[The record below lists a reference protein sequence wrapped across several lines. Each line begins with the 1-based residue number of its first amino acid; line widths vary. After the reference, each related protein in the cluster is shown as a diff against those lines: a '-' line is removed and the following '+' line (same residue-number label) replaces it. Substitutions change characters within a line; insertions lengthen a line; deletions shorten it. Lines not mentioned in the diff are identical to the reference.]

1 MNIKLIIGL
10 GNPGKEYANTYHN
23 AGFLFIDALKNEM
36 PAMLKIP
43 PLRVFKSEAS
53 MNVSGSF
60 VKKVLQNA
68 EITPEELLIVHDDAD
83 LPIGEYK
90 LTFGQGAAGHNGVM
104 SIMRALD
111 TGGFWRLRIGIRAKV
126 SFSEEDR
133 VKTDLPAEARRAKAG
148 EFVLNPISK
157 KDQVLLI
164 DSMTRA
170 IFELAQK
177 NG

>member
-1 MNIKLIIGL
+1 
-10 GNPGKEYANTYHN
+10 
-23 AGFLFIDALKNEM
+23 
-36 PAMLKIP
+36 
-43 PLRVFKSEAS
+43 

-68 EITPEELLIVHDDAD
+68 EIAPEELLVVHDDTD

-111 TGGFWRLRIGIRAKV
+111 TENFWRLRIGIRAKV
-126 SFSEEDR
+126 SFPEEDR
-133 VKTDLPAEARRAKAG
+133 VKTGLPAEARRAKAG

-157 KDQVLLI
+157 KDHALLL

-177 NG
+177 MDSALIS